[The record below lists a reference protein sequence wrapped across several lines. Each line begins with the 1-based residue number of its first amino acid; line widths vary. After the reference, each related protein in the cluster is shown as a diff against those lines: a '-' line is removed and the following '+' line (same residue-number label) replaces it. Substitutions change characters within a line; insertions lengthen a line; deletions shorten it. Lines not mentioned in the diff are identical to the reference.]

1 MATVIIPTP
10 LRKFTNNTAR
20 LQVKPGTIQETVSE
34 LTANFPDLKKHLLDE
49 KGNIRSYVN
58 IFVGDDDIRDLQ
70 QEKTA
75 VHEGT
80 VISIVPAIAG
90 GAPDNGQAPNRNNG
104 QPGNREN
111 GQSPDRDNGQHAN
124 APFAKPGNA
133 PFTKEELARYN
144 RHIIIPGFGMEAQQ
158 KLKAAKVL
166 VIGSGGLGSPVLLY
180 LAAAGVGTIGIVDF
194 DVVDDSN
201 LQRQVLFGVDAIGQS
216 KVEAAKKRLEALNPY
231 IRLQVYNTHLNSQNA
246 LDILRDYDVIA
257 DGTDNFPTRYLVNDA
272 SVLLGKPNVYASIFQ
287 FEGQVSVFNYRDA
300 GGKLGP
306 NYRDLYPTPPPPG
319 LVPSCAEGG
328 VLGVLPGIIGSLQ
341 ALEVIKVTT
350 GVGETLS
357 GRFYIFDALNFES
370 RTFKIKP
377 REDNPI
383 NGKNPTITGLI
394 DYEQFCGMR
403 AVEEKPLKE
412 ITVKE
417 LYDWQVQ
424 GEPFQLIDV
433 REPHEYD
440 IVNIGG
446 ELIPLATISDHA
458 QNISTNK
465 KVVVHCKVGGR
476 SAKAIRE
483 LEEKFGFTNLYNLKG
498 GILAYIDQV
507 QPELTKY

>member
-10 LRKFTNNTAR
+10 LRKFTNNAAR
-20 LQVKPGTIQETVSE
+20 LQVKPGTIQDTVEE
-34 LTANFPDLKKHLLDE
+34 LTSNFPDLKKHLLDDQ
-49 KGNIRSYVN
+49 GRIRSYVN
-58 IFVGDDDIRDLQ
+58 IFIGNDDIRDLQ
-70 QEKTA
+70 QEKSA
-75 VHEGT
+75 VKEGE
-80 VISIVPAIAG
+80 VISIIPAIAG
-90 GAPDNGQAPNRNNG
+90 G
-104 QPGNREN
+104 
-111 GQSPDRDNGQHAN
+111 SPD
-124 APFAKPGNA
+124 
-133 PFTKEELARYN
+133 FTKEELARYN
-144 RHIIIPGFGMEAQQ
+144 RHIIIPGFGMDAQL

-201 LQRQVLFGVDAIGQS
+201 LQRQVLFGVDAIGQP
-216 KVEAAKKRLEALNPY
+216 KVEAARRRLTALNPH
-231 IRLQVYNTHLNSQNA
+231 IRINLYNTHLNSQNA
-246 LDILRDYDVIA
+246 LDILKDYDVIA

-272 SVLLGKPNVYASIFQ
+272 CVLLGKPNVYASIFQ

-300 GGKLGP
+300 AGKPGP

-341 ALEVIKVTT
+341 ALEVIKVIT
-350 GVGETLS
+350 GVGEPLS
-357 GRFYIFDALNFES
+357 GRFYIFDALGFES
-370 RTFKIKP
+370 RTFTIRP
-377 REDNPI
+377 REDNPL
-383 NGKNPTITGLI
+383 NGKNPTITTLI

-403 AVEEKPLKE
+403 AVEERPLKE
-412 ITVKE
+412 VTVKE
-417 LYDWQVQ
+417 LYDLQVK
-424 GEPFQLIDV
+424 GESFQLIDV
-433 REPHEYD
+433 REPHEYE

-446 ELIPLATISDHA
+446 ELIPLASVAANNDRIDRER
-458 QNISTNK
+458 

-498 GILAYIDQV
+498 GILAYIDEV

>member
-20 LQVKPGTIQETVSE
+20 LQVSATTIDETVKE
-34 LTANFPDLKKHLLDE
+34 LTLNFPDLKKHLLDE
-49 KGNIRSYVN
+49 SGSIRSYVN
-58 IFVGDDDIRDLQ
+58 IFVGNDDIRDLQ

-75 VHEGT
+75 VKEDT
-80 VISIVPAIAG
+80 VISIIPAIAG
-90 GAPDNGQAPNRNNG
+90 GSPGSNAASEAGGRGPNAA
-104 QPGNREN
+104 
-111 GQSPDRDNGQHAN
+111 S
-124 APFAKPGNA
+124 
-133 PFTKEELARYN
+133 PFTREELARYD
-144 RHIIIPGFGMEAQQ
+144 RHIIIPGFGMEAQL
-158 KLKAAKVL
+158 KLKAARVL

-201 LQRQVLFGVDAIGQS
+201 LQRQVLFGVDEIGQP
-216 KVEAAKKRLEALNPY
+216 KVEAAKRRLEALNPY
-231 IRLQVYNTHLNSQNA
+231 IQLKIYNTHLNSQNA
-246 LDILRDYDVIA
+246 LDIMRDYDVVA

-272 SVLLGKPNVYASIFQ
+272 AVLLGKPNVYASIFQ
-287 FEGQVSVFNYRDA
+287 FEGQVSVFNYTDPQ
-300 GGKLGP
+300 GNTGP

-341 ALEVIKVTT
+341 ALETIKVIT
-350 GVGETLS
+350 GLGETLS
-357 GRFYIFDALNFES
+357 GRFYIFDAVNFES
-370 RTFKIKP
+370 RTFRIKR

-383 NGKNPTITGLI
+383 NGKNPTITSLI

-403 AVEEKPLKE
+403 AVEERSLKE

-417 LYDWQVQ
+417 LYDWQVK
-424 GEPFQLIDV
+424 GEKFQLIDV

-446 ELIPLATISDHA
+446 ELIPLGSIAENAGRIDTG
-458 QNISTNK
+458 T
-465 KVVVHCKVGGR
+465 KVVVHCKMGGR

-483 LEEKFGFTNLYNLKG
+483 LEEKFGFKNLYNLKG
-498 GILAYIDQV
+498 GILAYIDEV